1 MRALFRVGLV
11 LAVIIPWAVGPV
23 GAQDSLTRKN
33 SQGPVTV
40 TLTLVPPIESGA
52 SMRVQV
58 VLDTHS
64 GPLDGL
70 ALESVLALRRP
81 DGSELR
87 PSVVEQSGGGDHRQ
101 AVVVFPGAA
110 VEKAIEIVVRN
121 VGGVQERSFHWEL
134 PVGR

>member
-1 MRALFRVGLV
+1 MRALLLGALV
-11 LAVIIPWAVGPV
+11 LAVVILWAAGPV

-52 SMRVQV
+52 PVRVQV

-101 AVVVFPGAA
+101 AVVVFPGTAL
-110 VEKAIEIVVRN
+110 EKRIEINVKN
-121 VGGVQERSFHWEL
+121 VGGVAERSFSWEL
-134 PVGR
+134 PPTR